1 LLLPLKDDNP
11 VSSFPF
17 VTIGIILANGF
28 IFFHQLTMDFAASQR
43 FVFQWGAIPFQITHG
58 EVIHVLPTIPLPLTL
73 FSSMFLHGG
82 FLHLFGNMLYLWIF
96 GNNIEDTLG
105 HFRFL
110 LFYLVCGLSAGAAQV
125 LSDPSSTVPMIGAS
139 GAIGGILGAYLLLF
153 PTARI
158 LTLVFIFIFIKIV
171 RIPALIILG
180 FWFFIQILSVG
191 GGAISNVAF
200 FAHIGGFISGLV
212 LVKLFQPKQSRSRRK
227 WA

>member
-11 VSSFPF
+11 TSSFPF

-28 IFFHQLTMDFAASQR
+28 IFYHQLTIDGAASQR
-43 FVFQWGAIPFQITHG
+43 FFFQWGAIPYQITHG
-58 EVIHVLPTIPLPLTL
+58 EVIHALPVIPLPLTL

-110 LFYLVCGLSAGAAQV
+110 LFYLVCGLSAGTAQV
-125 LSDPSSTVPMIGAS
+125 LSDPNSTIPMIGAS

-153 PTARI
+153 PNARI
-158 LTLVFIFIFIKIV
+158 LTLIFIFIFIKMV
-171 RIPALIILG
+171 RIPALIVLG
-180 FWFFIQILSVG
+180 FWFFIQLLSVG

-200 FAHIGGFISGLV
+200 FAHIGGFLAGLV
-212 LVKLFQPKQSRSRRK
+212 LVKLFQPRSVGRRQRRQ
-227 WA
+227 